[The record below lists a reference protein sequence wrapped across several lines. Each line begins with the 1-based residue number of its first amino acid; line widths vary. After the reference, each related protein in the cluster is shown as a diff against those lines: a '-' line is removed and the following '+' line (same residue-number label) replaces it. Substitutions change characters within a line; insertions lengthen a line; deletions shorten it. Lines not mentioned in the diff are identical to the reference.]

1 MHSARSTVK
10 KTKNY
15 KETRWIDA
23 RQNYESIMEIYEAV
37 IHLQNEVKMKKD
49 KNKLNELPDEMEE
62 ETEEEESPAIHFSL
76 PLGGGGEKDLRTI
89 AVFGS
94 INEEKCPDITSG
106 IYYLWKNAPELYT
119 EEELEED
126 EDLEQPER
134 DITMIISTYGGEVL
148 EMFAIYDMM
157 RMAKSDGIDIQ
168 TIGLGKV
175 MSAGVAILAAGTKGK
190 RKVSRNCRLMLHQ
203 ASAGT
208 MGSVFNMENE
218 LEEVKVLQDMYVQC
232 VAENSN
238 LSVRQI
244 KKLFKA
250 NANHYISAAQA
261 VEYGLADEIV

>member
-1 MHSARSTVK
+1 
-10 KTKNY
+10 
-15 KETRWIDA
+15 
-23 RQNYESIMEIYEAV
+23 
-37 IHLQNEVKMKKD
+37 
-49 KNKLNELPDEMEE
+49 
-62 ETEEEESPAIHFSL
+62 
-76 PLGGGGEKDLRTI
+76 
-89 AVFGS
+89 VFGS

-238 LSVRQI
+238 LSVKQI